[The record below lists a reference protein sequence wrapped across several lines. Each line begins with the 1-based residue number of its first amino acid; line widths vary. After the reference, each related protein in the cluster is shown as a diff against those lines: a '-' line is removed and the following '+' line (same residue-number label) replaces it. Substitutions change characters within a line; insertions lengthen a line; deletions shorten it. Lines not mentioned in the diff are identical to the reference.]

1 MKEFIKIDS
10 ASRVAKYQ
18 QIVDYIATA
27 IEKGQLNRGD
37 QIPSINRL
45 CKNTELARGTITKAY
60 DELRAMG
67 IIASKHGKGYYVANT
82 DIKSKL
88 NIFLLFDELNAYKE
102 ILYNAFKQAL
112 GEKATI
118 SIFFHHYNV
127 NLFESLIN
135 DNLGDYNY
143 YVIMPHFNEDVSS
156 LVKKIPADKLL
167 IIDKD
172 IPNLEGDYAA
182 IYQDFETDIVNALE
196 SVSSVL
202 YRYTRLNLVLSKKSF
217 QFVPTG
223 IVEGFQKF
231 CRQNTVPHQLLD
243 NLMDNQINPGEAY
256 IVFQDADLIKLIKYC
271 ETNNM
276 QIGQDLGI
284 ISYDDTPMKEVL
296 AQGITVISTDFDY
309 MGRHA
314 ATLIQQA
321 RKEKIANPTSLILR
335 KSL

>member
-1 MKEFIKIDS
+1 MKEIIKIDS
-10 ASRVAKYQ
+10 GSPVAKYQ

-27 IEKGQLNRGD
+27 IEKGQLHRGD
-37 QIPSINRL
+37 QIPSINQL
-45 CKNTELARGTITKAY
+45 CENTELARGTITKAY

-67 IIASKHGKGYYVANT
+67 IIASKHGKGYYVAST
-82 DIKSKL
+82 DMKSKL

-118 SIFFHHYNV
+118 SIFFHHYNLK
-127 NLFESLIN
+127 LFESLIK
-135 DNLGDYNY
+135 DNLGNYSY
-143 YVIMPHFNEDVSS
+143 YVIMPHFNEDVSN

-167 IIDKD
+167 IIDKN
-172 IPNLEGDYAA
+172 IPTLTGDYAA
-182 IYQDFETDIVNALE
+182 IYQDFETDIIKALD

-202 YRYTRLNLVLSKKSF
+202 PRYSRLNLVLSKKSF

-223 IVEGFQKF
+223 IIKGFQKF
-231 CRQNTVPHQLLD
+231 CRQNSLPHQLLN
-243 NLMDNQINPGEAY
+243 NLRDEQLKPGEAY
-256 IVFQDADLIKLIKYC
+256 IVFRDADLIKLIKYC
-271 ETNNM
+271 EANNL

-309 MGRHA
+309 MGRQA

-321 RKEKIANPTSLILR
+321 RKEKIANPTSLIRR